1 MAIVRQGRRAQLRPA
16 VPAVEQ
22 CLQRSVGLDARELPD
37 TECVG
42 AERHAPVPGMFE
54 MQEKLFE
61 RRRKTGQQW
70 FINVELPPGDSWRI
84 ARHPPASE
92 RAGAIVK
99 VMVDSA

>member
-1 MAIVRQGRRAQLRPA
+1 
-16 VPAVEQ
+16 
-22 CLQRSVGLDARELPD
+22 
-37 TECVG
+37 
-42 AERHAPVPGMFE
+42 MFE

-92 RAGAIVK
+92 RAGVIVK